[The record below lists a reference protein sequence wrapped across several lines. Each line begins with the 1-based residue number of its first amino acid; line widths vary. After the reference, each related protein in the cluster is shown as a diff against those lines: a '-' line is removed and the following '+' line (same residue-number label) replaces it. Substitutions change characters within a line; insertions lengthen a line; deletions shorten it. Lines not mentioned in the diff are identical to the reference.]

1 MALVNLNPAHDKAKV
16 EFSRSVPD
24 KMAENSG
31 VKYHSD
37 SCTFKI
43 SFLGRDY
50 TVSHPDG
57 NVESVDGGSVPLE
70 NKVCILH
77 YLTNASG
84 AGVMGK
90 HISFSELPSGFI
102 YVTPFTNR
110 CIRPLVSIFGRD
122 PQKLIEAGEML
133 GGTREKLGD
142 YAVTVPVFSK
152 IPVTFVLWEGDD
164 EFPPGGNVVFDA
176 SAPEHLETEDYAL
189 LPGLAVFTMK
199 KLAGL

>member
-16 EFSRSVPD
+16 EFSRRVPD
-24 KMAENSG
+24 KMAANSG
-31 VKYHSD
+31 VEYDLD
-37 SCTFKI
+37 SGTFKI

-50 TVSHPDG
+50 QVSHPDG
-57 NVESVDGGSVPLE
+57 NVVSVDGENVPLE

-77 YLTNASG
+77 YLTKASG
-84 AGVMGK
+84 LGLTGK
-90 HISFSELPSGFI
+90 QISFSELPSGFI

-110 CIRPLVSIFGRD
+110 CIRPLVSIFGSD
-122 PQKLIEAGEML
+122 PQKLIKAGEML
-133 GGTREKLGD
+133 GGTREDLGD
-142 YAVTVPVFSK
+142 YAVTVPVFPK

-164 EFPPGGNVVFDA
+164 EFPPSGSIVFDA

-199 KLAGL
+199 RLAGQ